1 MATDAVVQTATDE
14 RIADQVRR
22 YTVRLAVCL
31 IIGVNALF
39 LLVLWGSG
47 VDLDQIFAE
56 RDFFDPTSDICL
68 RMAWY
73 KPLGEQ
79 DPVRLC
85 KEWLNLGDPSGRVH
99 QFNKDL
105 QVVKGADGKVY
116 AKEGAGDGR
125 LIAVVIIVVL
135 LVASGMWLQRHLI
148 ARYRAP
154 LGAAGMPWT
163 RWNPRPASWSPPA
176 SSTPGPAR
184 TSNWTASG
192 GWTPPSWK
200 GAR

>member
-1 MATDAVVQTATDE
+1 MATDVVVQTATDQ

-22 YTVRLAVCL
+22 YAVRLAVCL

-56 RDFFDPTSDICL
+56 RDFFDPARDICL
-68 RMAWY
+68 RMSWY

-105 QVVKGADGKVY
+105 QVVKGTDGKVY
-116 AKEGAGDGR
+116 AQEGDRKSTR
-125 LIAVVIIVVL
+125 LNSSHLVISYAVFCLKKKKIATEAS
-135 LVASGMWLQRHLI
+135 VARVRQ
-148 ARYRAP
+148 
-154 LGAAGMPWT
+154 
-163 RWNPRPASWSPPA
+163 
-176 SSTPGPAR
+176 
-184 TSNWTASG
+184 
-192 GWTPPSWK
+192 
-200 GAR
+200 

>member
-1 MATDAVVQTATDE
+1 MLMATEVLGQTAPDQ

-56 RDFFDPTSDICL
+56 RDFFDPTRDICL

-85 KEWLNLGDPSGRVH
+85 KEWLSLGDTSRRVP
-99 QFNKDL
+99 QISKVL
-105 QVVKGADGKVY
+105 QVVNA
-116 AKEGAGDGR
+116 
-125 LIAVVIIVVL
+125 
-135 LVASGMWLQRHLI
+135 
-148 ARYRAP
+148 
-154 LGAAGMPWT
+154 
-163 RWNPRPASWSPPA
+163 
-176 SSTPGPAR
+176 
-184 TSNWTASG
+184 
-192 GWTPPSWK
+192 
-200 GAR
+200 

>member
-1 MATDAVVQTATDE
+1 MATDAVVQTATDQ

-79 DPVRLC
+79 DPVRLA
-85 KEWLNLGDPSGRVH
+85 EGRSEEH
-99 QFNKDL
+99 TSEL
-105 QVVKGADGKVY
+105 QSPDHLVC
-116 AKEGAGDGR
+116 R
-125 LIAVVIIVVL
+125 LL
-135 LVASGMWLQRHLI
+135 LEKKQ
-148 ARYRAP
+148 
-154 LGAAGMPWT
+154 
-163 RWNPRPASWSPPA
+163 
-176 SSTPGPAR
+176 STLKHSR
-184 TSNWTASG
+184 REDNEERERST
-192 GWTPPSWK
+192 
-200 GAR
+200 

>member
-1 MATDAVVQTATDE
+1 MATDAVVQTATDQ

-85 KEWLNLGDPSGRVH
+85 KEWLNLVDPSGRVH

-125 LIAVVIIVVL
+125 LIAVVTIVVL
-135 LVASGMWLQRHLI
+135 LVGSGMCVQLYFI
-148 ARYRAP
+148 TRYRAR
-154 LGAAGMPWT
+154 LTAADHHDRSRACRGL
-163 RWNPRPASWSPPA
+163 
-176 SSTPGPAR
+176 
-184 TSNWTASG
+184 
-192 GWTPPSWK
+192 
-200 GAR
+200 

>member
-1 MATDAVVQTATDE
+1 MATDAVVQTATDQ

-56 RDFFDPTSDICL
+56 RDFFDPARAICL

-79 DPVRLC
+79 DQVRMC
-85 KEWLNLGDPSGRVH
+85 KEWLNMGGHSGRVH
-99 QFNKDL
+99 PFDTNL
-105 QVVKGADGKVY
+105 Q
-116 AKEGAGDGR
+116 
-125 LIAVVIIVVL
+125 
-135 LVASGMWLQRHLI
+135 ASVCGHRS
-148 ARYRAP
+148 AEY
-154 LGAAGMPWT
+154 
-163 RWNPRPASWSPPA
+163 
-176 SSTPGPAR
+176 
-184 TSNWTASG
+184 
-192 GWTPPSWK
+192 
-200 GAR
+200 

>member
-1 MATDAVVQTATDE
+1 MAADVVVQTATDQ

-39 LLVLWGSG
+39 LLTLWGSG

-56 RDFFDPTSDICL
+56 RDFFDPTRDICL

-85 KEWLNLGDPSGRVH
+85 KEWINLGDPTGRVH
-99 QFNKDL
+99 KFNKDL
-105 QVVKGADGKVY
+105 QVVKGTDGKVY
-116 AKEGAGDGR
+116 VKESPGDGR

-135 LVASGMWLQRHLI
+135 LVAGGMWLQRHLI
-148 ARYRAP
+148 TRYRAR
-154 LGAAGMPWT
+154 LAA
-163 RWNPRPASWSPPA
+163 AA
-176 SSTPGPAR
+176 DKHA
-184 TSNWTASG
+184 
-192 GWTPPSWK
+192 
-200 GAR
+200 